1 MGLREEDQPPQPP
14 PSPATL
20 ADGVVYARI
29 QRTPECGENAS
40 TQTSNLWY
48 IRVQAALTTV
58 LEVIPAIQ
66 MSQVIAAWQKPDNEG
81 RGQGGHEGLDRL
93 NLAEYPFTRNLQLK
107 LP

>member
-1 MGLREEDQPPQPP
+1 MEDQFQPLLP
-14 PSPATL
+14 EDATL

-29 QRTPECGENAS
+29 QRTPECGAIAS
-40 TQTSNLWY
+40 TQTLSLWY
-48 IRVQAALTTV
+48 IHVLAALTTV

-81 RGQGGHEGLDRL
+81 RGQGGHADLDRL
-93 NLAEYPFTRNLQLK
+93 NLAGYRSTRSLQLE

>member
-1 MGLREEDQPPQPP
+1 MEEQFTPQLPED
-14 PSPATL
+14 ATL

-29 QRTPECGENAS
+29 QRTPECGAIAS
-40 TQTSNLWY
+40 TQTLSLWY
-48 IRVQAALTTV
+48 IRVLAALTTV
-58 LEVIPAIQ
+58 LEVIPATQ
-66 MSQVIAAWQKPDNEG
+66 MSQVNAAWQKPDNEG